1 MSSFCFFRLFLFNY
15 LHKNIA
21 NRVSILRFKK
31 QLHLSKVYDILFYEK
46 MQAFSLAE
54 CLFVRQIQE
63 EERMRIGLLGF
74 GVVGRGVYELT
85 QPRSDMSVAKV
96 VCLED
101 VSLPDAE
108 VTKNF
113 QDVITDDSIDTI
125 VEAMGGLHP
134 AYEFVKAAIEAG
146 KNIVTSN
153 KALVCT
159 FYDELIPLAKEK
171 GVCFRCTAAVGG
183 GIGWLSELE
192 RARRMQTIERVG
204 GIMNG
209 TCNYILDSMTRLG
222 LSYADALSQ
231 AQALGYAE
239 ANPTTDVEGIDT
251 WHKVILSSNIAFGVS
266 LEHDSVPV
274 AGISQI
280 KASDIENFT
289 SHDLVCKLISTGK
302 CKDGNVSAYVQP
314 TLVKVGQPESAVPAN
329 YNLITFVGSASDR
342 MSFYGQGAG
351 RYPTAYNVV
360 QDCADVL
367 LGRGFY
373 SPYGEKV
380 AAKNTDTLCYYVSG
394 VKDTWLKDNTAETW
408 GDAVI
413 TGPDSVEAI
422 HAWRKNNPN
431 AFIAAFAEG

>member
-1 MSSFCFFRLFLFNY
+1 M
-15 LHKNIA
+15 K
-21 NRVSILRFKK
+21 
-31 QLHLSKVYDILFYEK
+31 
-46 MQAFSLAE
+46 
-54 CLFVRQIQE
+54 
-63 EERMRIGLLGF
+63 IGLLGF
-74 GVVGRGVYELT
+74 GVVGRGVYDLT
-85 QPRSDMSVAKV
+85 ATRDDMKVAKV

-101 VSLPDAE
+101 VTLPDAE

-113 QDVITDDSIDTI
+113 QDVLCDDTIDTV

-134 AYEFVKAAIEAG
+134 AYEFVRAAIEAG
-146 KNIVTSN
+146 KHIVTSN
-153 KALVCT
+153 KALVAS

-192 RARRMQTIERVG
+192 RARRMQTIEKVG

-222 LSYADALSQ
+222 LTYADALSQ

-251 WHKVILSSNIAFGVS
+251 WHKVILSSNIAFGIS
-266 LEHDSVPV
+266 LDTDTVPV
-274 AGISQI
+274 AGISKI
-280 KASDIENFT
+280 KASDVENFT
-289 SHDLVCKLISTGK
+289 AHGLVCKLISTGK
-302 CKDGNVSAYVQP
+302 CQDGKVSAYVQP
-314 TLVKVGQPESAVPAN
+314 TLVKQGEPESAVPAN
-329 YNLITFVGSASDR
+329 YNLITFVGAASGR

-367 LGRGFY
+367 AGKGFY

-380 AAKNTDTLCYYVSG
+380 AAKNTDELSYYVSG
-394 VKDTWLKDNTAETW
+394 AADSWLKDNTQETW
-408 GDAVI
+408 GDAII
-413 TGPDSVEAI
+413 TKPVSVEEM
-422 HAWRKNNPN
+422 HAWRKANPE
-431 AFIAAFAEG
+431 AFIAAFAEN